1 MTIAAAEDRAEILV
15 LLNLLNLK
23 SYHREVGGY
32 VVSFV
37 ALILVTPSVHC
48 MFLSIVLGPC
58 SLGVRGPIVGFPSK
72 NEGIL
77 CNTILNKPNGRLRSV
92 QDVRGIPL
100 HCLPTNDVK

>member
-1 MTIAAAEDRAEILV
+1 MTIAAAEDRAESLV

-48 MFLSIVLGPC
+48 MFLSTWPLLIRCSWANRGLSVEERRYLVLYT
-58 SLGVRGPIVGFPSK
+58 
-72 NEGIL
+72 E
-77 CNTILNKPNGRLRSV
+77 
-92 QDVRGIPL
+92 
-100 HCLPTNDVK
+100 